1 MNNHYVVDVETTND
15 NPFTGSILSLGAVR
29 RRTRE
34 EFYGEC
40 CAWEGAEVTSAA
52 LGVNGFTR
60 ENIYS
65 PDKMTE
71 AELINKFFD
80 WMGEKG
86 IIIGMNPY
94 FDYLFIKNVA
104 LRAGYTDKKIPVR
117 FRTSDLHTLALVYAC
132 KSKIEIPETGFYTDA
147 IYKMLGMAPEPRPH
161 NALTGARMEDKA
173 FHKLFYSVV
182 R

>member
-1 MNNHYVVDVETTND
+1 
-15 NPFTGSILSLGAVR
+15 
-29 RRTRE
+29 
-34 EFYGEC
+34 
-40 CAWEGAEVTSAA
+40 VTSAA

-65 PDKMTE
+65 TVKMTE
-71 AELINKFFD
+71 AELINKFFA

-94 FDYLFIKNVA
+94 FDYLFIKHAA
-104 LRAGYTDKKIPVR
+104 LRAGYTDKKIPIR
-117 FRTSDLHTLALVYAC
+117 HRTHDLHTLAEAYAT
-132 KSKIEIPETGFYTDA
+132 KFNIDIPETGFYTDA
-147 IYKMLGMAPEPRPH
+147 IYKMVGMAPEPKPH

-173 FHKLFYSVV
+173 FHKLFYAVV